1 MSKICG
7 EHGGCYDENDDF
19 LCYCD
24 GKSMNLECTP
34 PINEF
39 PMVMKIQVDS
49 PVDENF
55 SSLSGIYAMGKG
67 KNILKYLL
75 PKFFQ
80 K

>member
-1 MSKICG
+1 
-7 EHGGCYDENDDF
+7 
-19 LCYCD
+19 
-24 GKSMNLECTP
+24 MNLECTP

-67 KNILKYLL
+67 KNILTLEL
-75 PKFFQ
+75 EFSKFNFYFL
-80 K
+80 

>member
-1 MSKICG
+1 
-7 EHGGCYDENDDF
+7 
-19 LCYCD
+19 
-24 GKSMNLECTP
+24 MNLKCTP

-39 PMVMKIQVDS
+39 PMVLKIQVGS
-49 PVDENF
+49 TVDENF

-67 KNILKYLL
+67 KNILKHLL